1 MYKKCLALS
10 MPDYRF
16 RIPWQFRTALWGGA
30 GFVVLRHIRE
40 THANKQEKAIHV
52 KICVTDGILTQEIPF
67 TLNGRRLCYEL
78 VTNADSDVP
87 DRRRAF
93 AAESVGTPEQQYLKM
108 ALTYILEQ
116 EPKLFAFI
124 TLYRLLPQIFS
135 HDFPVRVW
143 KRSRPLADGRRFL
156 RPAFRAN
163 VPTQDPAGGG
173 ESALLTSTVPNRSM
187 THARERD
194 IARRARTP
202 QCPSDRNSHVQAGIA
217 TRSYGPHSNARLWS
231 RSAAGRS

>member
-116 EPKLFAFI
+116 QPKLFAFI

-143 KRSRPLADGRRFL
+143 KRSRPLTGDDFCGLPSEPTSQRRIPL
-156 RPAFRAN
+156 AEGN
-163 VPTQDPAGGG
+163 
-173 ESALLTSTVPNRSM
+173 L
-187 THARERD
+187 H
-194 IARRARTP
+194 
-202 QCPSDRNSHVQAGIA
+202 C
-217 TRSYGPHSNARLWS
+217 
-231 RSAAGRS
+231 